1 MPQVVFARDR
11 RRQKNRAKAI
21 VFLMAVLC
29 LFIGIGLSLKSTPE
43 PQAVGLKENQPPSA
57 HSSKT
62 AQHTPNNA
70 DESKQ
75 SSLPLASTENIAPVA
90 TFSTNVALM
99 MLSASQQDDEKN
111 VEQVENTAMA
121 QGGNQAEK
129 TEPNEQVLEALSPD
143 EHDQI
148 GDVEGL
154 TYINIQEGELD
165 EQDFLPSDEKA
176 TSYEDEFIAED
187 DIDDETIEKLQ
198 QEATEI
204 EQKTEKKDQQAQKEA
219 ENEKLPAETEKALD
233 RFLDVADQA
242 IRIQNQFSYTVA
254 RNDKLKDV
262 LEQSGIGAT
271 TARVLEKKFP
281 QLANLTAG
289 QQFYWV
295 LGKDGELEYMNWLVS
310 EKEEKIFER
319 KSKNQFSVQ
328 TIEKKGVWKQ
338 DVVKGTLNGD
348 FTSSLKAQGLSSRQ
362 INQLATGIQWQIA
375 TNKLKKGDKYVIL
388 VKREYINGKVT
399 ELGNVEA
406 IKIVSGNKSYYAIQA
421 DNGRYYSRH
430 GETLGKGFARYP
442 LQFTP
447 RVSSQFNPRRRHPV
461 TRRIAPHKGVDF
473 GVPSG
478 TTVIAPADGVV
489 EHVAYQANGAGRYIK
504 VRHGGQYTTVYM
516 HLTRSLVHVGQSVKK
531 GERIAISGNT
541 GRSTGPHLHYEFHI
555 NGHPVNPLS
564 VKLPGTGSGMAEKD
578 RKAFLAKAKMIEA
591 KLKL

>member
-43 PQAVGLKENQPPSA
+43 PQAVGLKENRP
-57 HSSKT
+57 
-62 AQHTPNNA
+62 
-70 DESKQ
+70 
-75 SSLPLASTENIAPVA
+75 PLASAENIAPVA

-99 MLSASQQDDEKN
+99 MLSASQQDDEQT
-111 VEQVENTAMA
+111 VEQVEETDVA
-121 QGGNQAEK
+121 QGDRVENNIQQNSQTALQ
-129 TEPNEQVLEALSPD
+129 NESVLQSLSPD

-148 GDVEGL
+148 GDVAGL
-154 TYINIQEGELD
+154 TYINIQDGELD

-176 TSYEDEFIAED
+176 TSYEDEFVAED
-187 DIDDETIEKLQ
+187 DIDDETIERLQ
-198 QEATEI
+198 QEANQI
-204 EQKTEKKDQQAQKEA
+204 AEQKDQLAQREA

-281 QLANLTAG
+281 QLANLTVG

-348 FTSSLKAQGLSSRQ
+348 FTSSLKTQGLSTRQ
-362 INQLATGIQWQIA
+362 INQLVTGLQWQIA
-375 TNKLKKGDKYVIL
+375 TNKLKKGDQYVIL

-406 IKIVSGNKSYYAIQA
+406 IKIVNGNKSYYAIQA

-516 HLTRSLVHVGQSVKK
+516 HLTRSLVKVGQSVKK

-555 NGHPVNPLS
+555 NGHPVNPLT

-578 RKAFLAKAKMIEA
+578 RRAFLERAKIIEA
-591 KLKL
+591 KLK